1 MNDFDETFMLAF
13 FNSFLKIKLNCGKE
27 NGSRTVAPEEN
38 YSLQPNPNPNPNPNH
53 PNPNRGQFYSGQLS
67 GLQRKYVNLKY
78 MQFSK

>member
-13 FNSFLKIKLNCGKE
+13 LNFFLKIKLNCGKE

-38 YSLQPNPNPNPNPNH
+38 YSLQPNPNPN
-53 PNPNRGQFYSGQLS
+53 RGQFYSGQLS